1 MQSLQAEKCSLLAA
15 QLLALMTQ
23 VAQGSESRAIALAAE
38 LDLSLSQLRALL
50 VLWRAE
56 EPVSLGALA
65 QGVGL
70 SDAAAVRMVDGLLRS
85 DLVARREDSHDRR
98 IKRITL
104 SAAGVEAVQGLVAAK
119 REGLERLAQAL
130 LPDELEQLTA
140 ALEPI
145 VARLGLPLELPVG
158 R

>member
-1 MQSLQAEKCSLLAA
+1 MQSLQAQKSSLLAA
-15 QLLALMTQ
+15 QLFTLMTQ
-23 VAQGSESRAIALAAE
+23 VSPGSESRAMTLAAE
-38 LDLSLSQLRALL
+38 RDLSLSQLRALV

-70 SDAAAVRMVDGLLRS
+70 SDAAAVRMVDGLLRG
-85 DLVARREDSHDRR
+85 DLVARREDLHDRR

-104 SAAGVEAVQGLVAAK
+104 SAAGLEAVQGLAAAK
-119 REGLERLAQAL
+119 LEEFEQLALAL
-130 LPDELEQLTA
+130 LPDELDQLTA
-140 ALEPI
+140 ALDPI
-145 VARLGLPLELPVG
+145 VARLGLPLDLAVN

>member
-1 MQSLQAEKCSLLAA
+1 MQSLQAQKSSLLAA
-15 QLLALMTQ
+15 QLFALMTQ
-23 VAQGSESRAIALAAE
+23 VAQGSESRAMALAAE

-56 EPVSLGALA
+56 EPVSLGSLA

-85 DLVARREDSHDRR
+85 DLVVRREDLHDRR

-104 SAAGVEAVQGLVAAK
+104 SAAGREAVQGLVAAK
-119 REGLERLAQAL
+119 REEFERLAQAL
-130 LPDELEQLTA
+130 LPDELDQLTA
-140 ALEPI
+140 ALDPI
-145 VARLGLPLELPVG
+145 VARLGLPLDLVVG